1 MIRHA
6 PQRPTM
12 FHNDPPSSTMIHHTP
27 QRPTTAHHDPT
38 RSTFHHTPKQSTTI
52 HHAPQW
58 ITTIHNDPIRST
70 MTHHAPQWITTLHND
85 PVQSSTLHY
94 AALFSTIY
102 INIERAWSR
111 LWSTFIIFPVLMFPM
126 LQLDI
131 CNNQPKFERCS
142 IRKQL
147 SLLLLSL
154 LWKCTCLYLY
164 IMKKG
169 ICNILIF

>member
-52 HHAPQW
+52 HHTPQW
-58 ITTIHNDPIRST
+58 S
-70 MTHHAPQWITTLHND
+70 TTLHNKSTLHKD
-85 PVQSSTLHY
+85 PVRSSTLY
-94 AALFSTIY
+94 YIALLSTIH
-102 INIERAWSR
+102 INIERAWPR
-111 LWSTFIIFPVLMFPM
+111 LWSTLIFPVLMFPM

-131 CNNQPKFERCS
+131 CNNQPKFERHS
-142 IRKQL
+142 SSYKWDTELTI
-147 SLLLLSL
+147 
-154 LWKCTCLYLY
+154 LYYVNVRQTVFYDLKDKY
-164 IMKKG
+164 
-169 ICNILIF
+169 